1 MKRRMRVALAV
12 AFLVAVTAFA
22 ASAMALTGRDASATP
37 VKVRSPA
44 ASADQIRAERRES
57 FSRTGCSKH
66 MRQNTPDV

>member
-12 AFLVAVTAFA
+12 AFLVAVTAVA
-22 ASAMALTGRDASATP
+22 VSAMAFTGRDASATP

-57 FSRTGCSKH
+57 FRRTGCSKH